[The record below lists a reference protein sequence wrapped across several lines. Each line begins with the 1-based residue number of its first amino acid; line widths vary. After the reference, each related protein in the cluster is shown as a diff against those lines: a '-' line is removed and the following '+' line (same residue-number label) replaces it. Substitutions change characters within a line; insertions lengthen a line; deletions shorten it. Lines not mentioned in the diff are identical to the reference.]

1 MTTTTGRATT
11 LAALPAGWRTSS
23 ACQGVDIDTLFTD
36 DARLQTKVQGICRG
50 CSVRATCLTDI
61 TSYEQDGYMVWG
73 VAGGLTTMQ
82 RRALRVERF
91 LGNVP
96 DPEQARLLASP
107 RYARVMAEFRD
118 WPADA
123 VAGELRKQQ
132 VLASPATV
140 RLALWWTGGHGGV
153 LQPKKDADRR
163 HTWERVR
170 DEAQDMVAQL
180 RELGLGNRDV
190 AAYLMVSE
198 DALSRA
204 ITVWRASAETAV
216 AA

>member
-11 LAALPAGWRTSS
+11 GAALPAGWRTSS
-23 ACQGVDIDTLFTD
+23 ACQGIDTDTLFSD
-36 DARLQTKVQGICRG
+36 NARIQTKVQGICRG
-50 CSVRATCLTDI
+50 CRVRTTCLTDI

-73 VAGGLTTMQ
+73 VAGGLTTVQ
-82 RRALRVERF
+82 RRALRVERL

-96 DPEQARLLASP
+96 NLEQARLLASP
-107 RYARVMAEFRD
+107 KWAGLMAGMRD
-118 WPADA
+118 WPAAA
-123 VAGELRKQQ
+123 VAAELRKRQ
-132 VLASPATV
+132 VLVTPVTV
-140 RLALWWTGGHGGV
+140 RLALWWTGGNGGV
-153 LQPKKDADRR
+153 LLPKQDGDRR

-170 DEAQDMVAQL
+170 DESQDTVDRL

-204 ITVWRASAETAV
+204 ITVWRANAGTAV